1 MLILDAL
8 VPVFM
13 VIMAGTLLHLF
24 RFPGGDFWPLAER
37 FTYFFLFPVML
48 VSKMANAR
56 IDQVAVDKV
65 AAAIVLLLV
74 VMTALLMLLKPLLT
88 RSGPAFTSVY
98 QGGVRFNTYV
108 VLAAAEALYGEAGLT
123 IAAVAMAIMIPLIN
137 VFCVLIFTLY
147 VGQNSNGITGT
158 LKAIAKNPLIIG
170 CVAGMLLNI
179 TGIGLPGWS
188 ASAFSIVSHAA
199 LPLGLL
205 AVGFALNLNAVK
217 EASWP
222 LISSSVLKLLIM
234 PVAATLIGYLVGLS
248 ELEIAVLLLFAAMP
262 TATSSYILARQ
273 LGGHAPLMAAITTAQ
288 TLLAMLT
295 LPVVLQLLPGRL
307 LSMMGPL

>member
-1 MLILDAL
+1 MLIIDAL

-13 VIMAGTLLHLF
+13 VIMAGTLLNIF
-24 RFPGGDFWPLAER
+24 RFPGGDFWPLVER

-48 VSKMANAR
+48 ISKMANAR

-65 AAAIVLLLV
+65 ALAIILLLFA
-74 VMTALLMLLKPLLT
+74 MTALVVVLKPLLT
-88 RSGPAFTSVY
+88 RSGPVFTSIY
-98 QGGVRFNTYV
+98 QGGLRFNTYV

-137 VFCVLIFTLY
+137 VFCVFIFTLY
-147 VGQNSNGITGT
+147 VGQSGSGLGAT
-158 LKAIAKNPLIIG
+158 LKAIAKNPLIVG
-170 CVAGMLLNI
+170 CVVGIGLNI

-188 ASAFSIVSHAA
+188 AAAFNIISNAA

-205 AVGFALNLNAVK
+205 AVGFALNLRSIR

-222 LISSSVLKLLIM
+222 LISSSLIKLFIM
-234 PVAATLIGYLVGLS
+234 PLVATVIGYLVGLS
-248 ELEIAVLLLFAAMP
+248 ELEIGVLLLFAAMP

-288 TLLAMLT
+288 TLLAMVT
-295 LPVVLQLLPGRL
+295 LPVVLQLLPGSL
-307 LSMMGPL
+307 APLFS

>member
-13 VIMAGTLLHLF
+13 VIMAGTLLHVF

-48 VSKMANAR
+48 VSKMANAE
-56 IDQVAVDKV
+56 IDQVAVDKL
-65 AAAIVLLLV
+65 ALAIILLLV
-74 VMTALLMLLKPLLT
+74 GMTVLLVLLKPLLT
-88 RSGPAFTSVY
+88 RRGPVFTSVY
-98 QGGVRFNTYV
+98 QGGLRFNTYV

-123 IAAVAMAIMIPLIN
+123 VAAVAMAIMIPLIN
-137 VFCVLIFTLY
+137 VFCVFIFTLY
-147 VGQNSNGITGT
+147 VGQSESGLAGS
-158 LKAIAKNPLIIG
+158 LKAIAKNPLIVG
-170 CVAGMLLNI
+170 CVLGMTLNI
-179 TGIGLPGWS
+179 TGVGLPGWS
-188 ASAFSIVSHAA
+188 AKGFQIVSHAA

-205 AVGFALNLNAVK
+205 AVGFALNLSAVK

-222 LISSSVLKLLIM
+222 LISSSLIKLFVM
-234 PVAATLIGYLVGLS
+234 PVAATLIGFLVGLS

-273 LGGHAPLMAAITTAQ
+273 LGGHAPLMATITTAQ
-288 TLLAMLT
+288 TLLAMVT
-295 LPVVLQLLPGRL
+295 LPIVLQLLPGSL
-307 LSMMGPL
+307 APLFN

>member
-8 VPVFM
+8 VPVFI
-13 VIMAGTLLHLF
+13 VIMAGTLLHIF
-24 RFPGGDFWPLAER
+24 RFPGGDFWPLVER
-37 FTYFFLFPVML
+37 FTYFFLFPVLL

-65 AAAIVLLLV
+65 ALAIILLLIG
-74 VMTALLMLLKPLLT
+74 MTLLLILLKPVLT
-88 RSGPAFTSVY
+88 KSGPVFTSVY
-98 QGGVRFNTYV
+98 QGGLRFNTYV

-123 IAAVAMAIMIPLIN
+123 VAAVAMAIMIPLIN
-137 VFCVLIFTLY
+137 VFCVCIFALF
-147 VGQNSNGITGT
+147 VGQGESGVLST
-158 LKAIAKNPLIIG
+158 LKAIAKNPLIVG
-170 CVAGMLLNI
+170 CVLGMALNV

-188 ASAFSIVSHAA
+188 AQAFSIIANAA

-205 AVGFALNLNAVK
+205 AVGFALNLNAVR

-222 LISSSVLKLLIM
+222 LISSSLIKLFMM
-234 PVAATLIGYLVGLS
+234 PVAASLIGYAVGLS
-248 ELEIAVLLLFAAMP
+248 ELEIGVLLLFAAMP

-295 LPVVLQLLPGRL
+295 LPVVLQLLPSGL
-307 LSMMGPL
+307 APLFN

>member
-13 VIMAGTLLHLF
+13 VIMAGTLLHIF
-24 RFPGGDFWPLAER
+24 RFPGGDFWPLVER

-65 AAAIVLLLV
+65 AMAIVGLLIA
-74 VMTALLMLLKPLLT
+74 MTALVVVLKPLLT
-88 RSGPAFTSVY
+88 KSGPAFTSVY
-98 QGGVRFNTYV
+98 QGGLRFNTYV

-137 VFCVLIFTLY
+137 VFCVCIFAVY
-147 VGQNSNGITGT
+147 VGQSGSGVGAT
-158 LKAIAKNPLIIG
+158 LKAIAKNPLIVG
-170 CVAGMLLNI
+170 CVLGMALNV
-179 TGIGLPGWS
+179 TGVGLPGWS
-188 ASAFSIVSHAA
+188 AAAFNIVSNAA

-205 AVGFALNLNAVK
+205 AVGFALNLKAVK

-222 LISSSVLKLLIM
+222 LISSSLIKLFIM
-234 PVAATLIGYLVGLS
+234 PVVATLIGFAVGLS

-288 TLLAMLT
+288 TLLAMVT
-295 LPVVLQLLPGRL
+295 LPIVLQLLPSSL
-307 LSMMGPL
+307 APLFN